1 MGGPKRAGHKTVSR
15 PGPARAVVPLR
26 AHVAAGT
33 IDAGRTQILRLR
45 LGLGLDTIDL
55 FAHRR
60 VTTKALLDEIG
71 RGVDE

>member
-1 MGGPKRAGHKTVSR
+1 
-15 PGPARAVVPLR
+15 
-26 AHVAAGT
+26 VAAGT